1 MGDGKNY
8 GQEDEES
15 GMREYEEFILDNVD
29 LLYDEYEEEA
39 DALYEKW
46 QDGSYTLRDYLNA
59 VISEGWVRDE
69 IFEGDSEYLTQEEM
83 YESVVDYIT
92 GAVQEDGDF
101 DTAVY
106 EDMVMSDR
114 ISPEEIVQLLYDQG
128 VLKKKD
134 DTYQAWKSGE
144 MSTYTF
150 VRAKIE
156 SLEITP
162 ADLALDP
169 CSGSAVVTDT
179 DTGEV
184 LACVSYPGYDN
195 NRLANNMDNA
205 YYYSLSQN
213 ASLPLYN
220 RATQQLSA
228 PGSTFKPVTIIAGLE
243 EGVIDTDTTVVCDG
257 VFDKVSPA
265 LRCWNHAG
273 HGRVTSVS
281 AALRHSCN
289 DYLCEVSYRLGMK
302 GNRESSDNQALN

>member
-1 MGDGKNY
+1 MIR
-8 GQEDEES
+8 ES
-15 GMREYEEFILDNVD
+15 
-29 LLYDEYEEEA
+29 
-39 DALYEKW
+39 
-46 QDGSYTLRDYLNA
+46 LR
-59 VISEGWVRDE
+59 
-69 IFEGDSEYLTQEEM
+69 
-83 YESVVDYIT
+83 
-92 GAVQEDGDF
+92 
-101 DTAVY
+101 
-106 EDMVMSDR
+106 
-114 ISPEEIVQLLYDQG
+114 
-128 VLKKKD
+128 KKD
-134 DTYQAWKSGE
+134 DDYRDWKAGQ
-144 MSTYTF
+144 MSSYAF
-150 VRAKIE
+150 IRAKIQ

-162 ADLALDP
+162 ANLALDP

-205 YYYSLSQN
+205 YYHSLSQN

-228 PGSTFKPVTIIAGLE
+228 PGSTFKPVTLIAGLE

-257 VFDKVSPA
+257 IFDKVSPA

-273 HGRVTSVS
+273 HGPVTSVA

-302 GNRESSDNQALN
+302 GNREFSDAQALGYLQKYAKLFHLDERAALSLRRAVRRSPIPMRSRPPSVREPTTTPRYSWAGM